1 MEENTDILPKPQSME
16 KYKEKKKI
24 IVILY
29 SVAYWAI
36 VAPILFVILE
46 LVVELF
52 QIDVALPG
60 QILIVAIWVFGIIWL
75 WYLGYKRIL
84 KGRKSK

>member
-29 SVAYWAI
+29 SIAYWVI
-36 VAPILFVILE
+36 VAPILLGSLE
-46 LVVELF
+46 WVVELF
-52 QIDVALPG
+52 MLNVALPG
-60 QILIVAIWVFGIIWL
+60 QILIFAIWVFGIIWL